1 MISLEAPIGKWQAAI
16 RESLIAACAI
26 LKVSSFEDGF

>member
-1 MISLEAPIGKWQAAI
+1 MISLEAPVGESQAAI
-16 RESLIAACAI
+16 RDSLIAACAI